1 MRIRLISVFICLSVL
16 GSGKAWGTAGSD
28 CTTSAPDIFRRLSP
42 SVVSVAAVSVDPLAV
57 SDRVTTTIGSG
68 FIIDPSGLV
77 ITNCHVVEGCG
88 AITVTLVNGH
98 MERAA
103 LVGID
108 PILDVA
114 VLRIPGPSQGLTS
127 VQLGDSTGIEVGED
141 VLAIGNPFG
150 MGQMVTRGVV
160 SGIHRALACAPMS
173 AALPVIQ
180 SDAALQPG
188 SSGGPLVNLC
198 GEVIG
203 INTAMFETDS
213 DIGFAIPIHLV
224 EAVLP
229 QLLKEGHVIR
239 PWLGVVGKLVGAEL
253 GEIINLPIVSGF
265 LVEYVEHDSPAQQ
278 AGLQG
283 GDLPVSFAGTE
294 FLLGGDI
301 ITSAN
306 GMPLDSPENLGAFI
320 ESLEVG
326 AKVRL
331 TVYREGKMR
340 DVEIGIGER
349 PTLSQAQ

>member
-1 MRIRLISVFICLSVL
+1 
-16 GSGKAWGTAGSD
+16 
-28 CTTSAPDIFRRLSP
+28 
-42 SVVSVAAVSVDPLAV
+42 V
-57 SDRVTTTIGSG
+57 SDRVSTTVGSG

-77 ITNCHVVEGCG
+77 ITNYHVVEDCG

-98 MERAA
+98 MERAT

-114 VLRIPGPSQGLTS
+114 VLRIPAPSQGLTS
-127 VQLGDSTGIEVGED
+127 VQLGDSAGIEVGED

-150 MGQMVTRGVV
+150 MGQMLTRGVV
-160 SGIHRALACAPMS
+160 SGIHRALASSPMS
-173 AALPVIQ
+173 TPLPVIQ

-203 INTAMFETDS
+203 INTAMFERDS
-213 DIGFAIPIHLV
+213 GIGFAIPIHLV

-229 QLLKEGHVIR
+229 QLLKEGRVIR
-239 PWLGVVGKLVGAEL
+239 PWFGIVGKLVGVEL
-253 GEIINLPIVSGF
+253 GAIINLPIVDGF
-265 LVEYVEHDSPAQQ
+265 LVEYVEPDSPAEQ

-283 GDLPVSFAGTE
+283 GDLPVSVTGTE

-301 ITSAN
+301 IISSN
-306 GMPLDSPENLGAFI
+306 GTPLNSPENLTVFI

-326 AKVRL
+326 GKVCL
-331 TVYREGKMR
+331 TVYREGKML
-340 DVEIGIGER
+340 DVEIAIGER
-349 PTLSQAQ
+349 PTLSQTQ

>member
-1 MRIRLISVFICLSVL
+1 MKRRLIPVFICLSMI
-16 GSGKAWGTAGSD
+16 GTGKDWVSAASD
-28 CTTSAPDIFRRLSP
+28 CTKSAPEVFRSTSP
-42 SVVSVAAVSVDPLAV
+42 SVVSVAAVSIDPLAV
-57 SDRVTTTIGSG
+57 RDRVSTTIGSG

-77 ITNCHVVEGCG
+77 ITNYHIIEGCG
-88 AITVTLVNGH
+88 AITATLSDGH
-98 MERAA
+98 TERAV

-108 PILDVA
+108 PILDLA
-114 VLRIPGPSQGLTS
+114 ILRILVPSQGLTP

-150 MGQMVTRGVV
+150 LGQTLTRGVI
-160 SGIHRALACAPMS
+160 SGIHPALPSAPMS
-173 AALPVIQ
+173 IALPVIQ
-180 SDAALQPG
+180 SDAAIQPG

-203 INTAMFETDS
+203 INTAMFERGP

-224 EAVLP
+224 KAVLP
-229 QLLKEGHVIR
+229 QLLKEGRVIR

-253 GEIINLPIVSGF
+253 GQIINLPIVDGF
-265 LVEYVEHDSPAQQ
+265 LVESVEPDSPAEQ

-283 GDLPVSFAGTE
+283 GDLPISLAGME

-306 GMPLDSPENLGAFI
+306 GMPLSSPENLNTFI

-326 AKVRL
+326 EKVHL
-331 TVYREGKMR
+331 TVYHEGKTQEM
-340 DVEIGIGER
+340 DVRINER
-349 PTLSQAQ
+349 PTLLPFQ